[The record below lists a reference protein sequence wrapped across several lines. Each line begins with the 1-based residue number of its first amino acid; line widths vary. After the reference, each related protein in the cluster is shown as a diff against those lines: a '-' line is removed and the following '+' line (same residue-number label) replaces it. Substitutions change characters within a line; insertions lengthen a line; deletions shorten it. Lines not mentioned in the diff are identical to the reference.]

1 MISFIVG
8 RIEEKNENS
17 IVIECSGI
25 GYELFVSTSTL
36 STLPLVGEN
45 AKVYTY
51 MQVREDGISLFG
63 FSTVDE
69 RDLFYKLISVSGVGP
84 KMAISVLSGMK
95 ISDLLVCILKE
106 DTNMLSKIKG
116 LGKKTAERIVLEL
129 KDKVCPVGV
138 VDTTPNVEI
147 NEDALNDAIEALI
160 ALGLSKNE
168 ALKLARQNANENST
182 AEDIISAVLRNM
194 GR

>member
-1 MISFIVG
+1 MISFIIG
-8 RIEEKNENS
+8 RIEEKNES
-17 IVIECSGI
+17 SVVAECSGV
-25 GYELFVSTSTL
+25 GYELFASTTTI

-45 AKVYTY
+45 AKIYTY

-84 KMAISVLSGMK
+84 KMAIAVLSGMK
-95 ISDLLVCILKE
+95 ISDLLLCILKE

-129 KDKVCPVGV
+129 KDKVSPVGP
-138 VDTTPNVEI
+138 VDFTISAQV

-160 ALGLSKNE
+160 SLGLSKNE
-168 ALKLARQNANENST
+168 ALKYARQNATESSS